1 MEPLNLNNVIEVQEI
16 RDLICHKEELID
28 FFDEL
33 LKKINKK
40 INVEKQFKFIKVE
53 DVDNDILLSDH
64 SSDDDSD

>member
-40 INVEKQFKFIKVE
+40 IKFIKVE